1 MLSGGW
7 SGGGPAL
14 GKCHP
19 QLHVSRHLTASSFTM
34 VSSFLTGTSG
44 SMLTTTSPVRR
55 EEGPPLYSPWRPWRS
70 LPGQRDGSTD
80 RQTGRSRRKSE
91 SGSGWKV
98 QRPKADSGAFRGE
111 ERGIRQ
117 LRRKDGHKEREE
129 VSQRGV

>member
-7 SGGGPAL
+7 DGGGPAL

-55 EEGPPLYSPWRPWRS
+55 DEGPPLYSPRRPWRS

-91 SGSGWKV
+91 SGSGWKA
-98 QRPKADSGAFRGE
+98 QRPDSGAFRGE
-111 ERGIRQ
+111 GRGIRR

>member
-7 SGGGPAL
+7 DGGGPAL

-55 EEGPPLYSPWRPWRS
+55 DEGPPLYSPRRPWRS

-80 RQTGRSRRKSE
+80 DRWMH
-91 SGSGWKV
+91 GWTYGDVVLGK
-98 QRPKADSGAFRGE
+98 
-111 ERGIRQ
+111 
-117 LRRKDGHKEREE
+117 HC
-129 VSQRGV
+129 